1 LYLSL
6 SFKIVR
12 FLLRVAEH
20 WVLSVSQGGDFPVLA
35 LQGLG
40 RINSFSGLC
49 SQRKIL
55 PWRRTG
61 SKYNTCQGS
70 SL

>member
-1 LYLSL
+1 M
-6 SFKIVR
+6 
-12 FLLRVAEH
+12 RVAEH

-55 PWRRTG
+55 P
-61 SKYNTCQGS
+61 
-70 SL
+70 